1 MDNKPNQIMKAN
13 FNSTNITLL
22 TTRLILAIVIA
33 AHGVQKLF
41 GWFGGYGFDGTM
53 AFFTDTIGLP
63 WIVGLLIILTETLGM
78 VALALGLFGR
88 FFSATAIIIMLGAIN
103 FHSANG
109 FFMNWSGLPH
119 GEGFEFHILA
129 IGLALPVLILGSGA
143 YSIDKMIAARK
154 KKYYDISIADV
165 V

>member
-1 MDNKPNQIMKAN
+1 MKTN
-13 FNSTNITLL
+13 FNSTDITLL
-22 TTRLILAIVIA
+22 MTRLILALVTA
-33 AHGVQKLF
+33 AHGAQKLF

-63 WIVGLLIILTETLGM
+63 WIFGLLIILTETLGM

-88 FFSATAIIIMLGAIN
+88 FFSAAAVVIMLGAIN

-109 FFMNWSGLPH
+109 FFMNWNGLPH
-119 GEGFEFHILA
+119 GEGFEFHVLA
-129 IGLALPVLILGSGA
+129 IGLALPGLILGSGA
-143 YSIDKMIAARK
+143 YSIDKAIASRTRNIK
-154 KKYYDISIADV
+154 TSPVADV